1 MDETVRRAVERAITT
16 MRLDIGE
23 PLAMDDLARSAMF
36 SKYHF
41 SRVFREVTGVSPG
54 RFLSAVRLAEAKRL
68 LRSTPKTV
76 TTISHQVGYH
86 SVSTFS
92 TVFAQRVG
100 IAPDHFRRF
109 GGVRPSTLAEE
120 KPEPEPGAMV
130 RGRVLAPD
138 AVRGPV
144 FVGLFRGRI
153 CEGTPVSCA
162 MLPEPGP
169 FSLPGVPEGDW
180 QLLAHCLDADRSET
194 GEPGYVGCQSSVRIR
209 PNTTVRMADI
219 WLRPERVFDPPV
231 LIELPPE
238 QHLSTELRLVG

>member
-68 LRSTPKTV
+68 LRSTPRTV

-120 KPEPEPGAMV
+120 RPGEGQGAVV
-130 RGRVLAPD
+130 RGTVLAPEQ
-138 AVRGPV
+138 VGGPV

-162 MLPEPGP
+162 VLAEPGR
-169 FSLPGVPEGDW
+169 FDLPGVPEGEW
-180 QLLAHCLDADRSET
+180 QLLAHCLDPSGS
-194 GEPGYVGCQSSVRIR
+194 GEPRYVGCQASVRIR
-209 PNTTVRMADI
+209 PNTTVRMADV
-219 WLRPERVFDPPV
+219 WLRPQRVFDPPV
-231 LIELPPE
+231 LIELPAN
-238 QHLSTELRLVG
+238 HLTAELRLAG